1 MKITRQEP
9 KKNHSKLISLY
20 ILCEFSRFRRLQ
32 QRRIEVQKR
41 HGEREKKNWIS
52 AGIYLQ
58 LRVTLN
64 LFLFFLSSPLYP
76 KRQFIWKTVTEQRI
90 TELPNCFIP
99 SSISLSHSLLL
110 LHFIVVVVVVE
121 AACYCCVV
129 KALKRTYTHTRPRKI
144 YTKRN
149 GRGEREKEPNY
160 SWHDGNFLTVFCV
173 HNNKKVCTW
182 RVKNCSTWKCL
193 RFMWSL

>member
-1 MKITRQEP
+1 MTENIFVKKFKHKVAQSCVTKSCLKLSRAFFHENYKTGTKKEP
-9 KKNHSKLISLY
+9 LKKLISLY

-41 HGEREKKNWIS
+41 HGEREKNWIS

-110 LHFIVVVVVVE
+110 LHFIVVVVVE

-129 KALKRTYTHTRPRKI
+129 KALKRTYTHTHAREKYI
-144 YTKRN
+144 QKEMVE
-149 GRGEREKEPNY
+149 ERERK
-160 SWHDGNFLTVFCV
+160 SRITVGMMGTF
-173 HNNKKVCTW
+173 
-182 RVKNCSTWKCL
+182 
-193 RFMWSL
+193 